1 MCLTV
6 EKDLTALAERPSS
19 LLMYFSDSE
28 DHIFLFSLHRISV
41 NYTRD
46 LHHRL
51 QRRPL
56 SAANRV
62 SRKPDPA
69 RSSGNLRSALR
80 PPAAVP
86 ASLLPSSESQIVE
99 KLSSARQ
106 SPPTHGHHQD

>member
-41 NYTRD
+41 NYPGPASSDPAPPAERRQSCFSKTR
-46 LHHRL
+46 
-51 QRRPL
+51 PG
-56 SAANRV
+56 AIF
-62 SRKPDPA
+62 RKPPVGA
-69 RSSGNLRSALR
+69 PTSGGRSGKLR
-80 PPAAVP
+80 
-86 ASLLPSSESQIVE
+86 LLPSSESQIVE

-106 SPPTHGHHQD
+106 SPPTHGHQD